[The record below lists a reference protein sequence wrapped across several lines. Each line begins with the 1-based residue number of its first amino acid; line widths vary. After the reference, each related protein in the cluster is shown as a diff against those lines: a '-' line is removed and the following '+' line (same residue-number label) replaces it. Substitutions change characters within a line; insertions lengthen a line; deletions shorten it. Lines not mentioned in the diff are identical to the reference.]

1 MYLAADGDGTN
12 KMKEMFGEVQ
22 EILTS
27 AGTLVAVIALLVLG
41 IRMLMS
47 MKRGDG
53 MREAFQ
59 GFGMIALAA
68 LVIGGASGLAGLLI
82 SLGDQIGNGDS

>member
-1 MYLAADGDGTN
+1 
-12 KMKEMFGEVQ
+12 
-22 EILTS
+22 
-27 AGTLVAVIALLVLG
+27 
-41 IRMLMS
+41 
-47 MKRGDG
+47 

-82 SLGDQIGNGDS
+82 SLGDQIGNGNGN